1 MKSQLG
7 NTQFADKL
15 NHLFASRT
23 RPDGTE
29 YTHEEVHQA
38 TGITVGYISKLRT
51 GKTENPGYK
60 VIRALST
67 FFQVSPSYF
76 FDEDAIPDA
85 QPDQD
90 HYLETIAL
98 RASELS
104 EEGKRALLGMLDHIS
119 KLEGAKKPRH

>member
-76 FDEDAIPDA
+76 FDEGAIPDA

-104 EEGKRALLGMLDHIS
+104 EEGDRKS
-119 KLEGAKKPRH
+119 VV